1 MIPDRNFLRRCAQKN
16 NLELPRELEDWL
28 LVHFEDEP
36 YENFNTASILEDM
49 VCMYCQSFAY
59 GRLDVT
65 IPDPIT
71 RLKER
76 YDDLKDLI
84 TDLRVDM
91 ALRLFLVF
99 LLFSPVFLI
108 SSPVYLEELLSFLV
122 SPQSFSLSWCPPG
135 FSGVL
140 LCSLVSFIPV
150 TRSS

>member
-1 MIPDRNFLRRCAQKN
+1 MIPDRIFLRRCAQKN

-49 VCMYCQSFAY
+49 VYMYCQSFAY

-84 TDLRVDM
+84 TDLRVDI
-91 ALRLFLVF
+91 AYLQGLCDKYER
-99 LLFSPVFLI
+99 I
-108 SSPVYLEELLSFLV
+108 LEEHNLL
-122 SPQSFSLSWCPPG
+122 
-135 FSGVL
+135 
-140 LCSLVSFIPV
+140 
-150 TRSS
+150 

>member
-84 TDLRVDM
+84 EYSGLKRPDCRG
-91 ALRLFLVF
+91 
-99 LLFSPVFLI
+99 
-108 SSPVYLEELLSFLV
+108 SSTIV
-122 SPQSFSLSWCPPG
+122 PQQ
-135 FSGVL
+135 
-140 LCSLVSFIPV
+140 
-150 TRSS
+150 